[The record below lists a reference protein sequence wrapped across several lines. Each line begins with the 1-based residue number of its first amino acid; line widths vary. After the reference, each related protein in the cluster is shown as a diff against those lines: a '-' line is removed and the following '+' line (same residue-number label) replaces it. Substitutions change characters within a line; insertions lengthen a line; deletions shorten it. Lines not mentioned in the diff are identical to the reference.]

1 MSAPSNG
8 TPGDGSGRRVLVTG
22 GASGLGA
29 ALVRRFAA
37 RGDRV
42 IATDLAEHAP
52 DALPPGVAYLRLDV
66 TSDHD
71 WANALTRVEDL
82 WGGLD
87 VLVNNAGIA
96 AGGRIDVLTL
106 DDWRSITDVN
116 LFGVVRGCRTFAPL
130 FKGQGSGHV
139 VNVASMAG
147 LVHPPVMSS
156 YNAVK
161 AAVVALSETLRHE
174 LAPYGVTTSVV
185 CPSFFRTGLA
195 SSLSGS
201 DPEVEASA
209 TRLIDGSRLSA
220 EDVAARVL
228 RGVDRRRP
236 VILTDRAGRTALRA
250 KRWLRPLYDL
260 AMRRVAEGV
269 RRRVDPASLTA
280 DHPTENRV

>member
-1 MSAPSNG
+1 MTAPG
-8 TPGDGSGRRVLVTG
+8 RGAPPGGSGRRVLVTG

-29 ALVRRFAA
+29 ALVSAFAA

-42 IATDLAEHAP
+42 IATDLAADAP
-52 DALPPGVAYLRLDV
+52 DTLPDGVGYLCLDV
-66 TSDHD
+66 TSDDD
-71 WANALTRVEDL
+71 WASALAHVEER
-82 WGGLD
+82 WRGLD

-96 AGGRIDVLTL
+96 AGGRIDVLTVE
-106 DDWRSITDVN
+106 DWRRITEIN
-116 LFGVVRGCRTFAPL
+116 LFGVVRGCRVFTPL
-130 FKGQGSGHV
+130 FKRQGSGHL

-161 AAVVALSETLRHE
+161 AAVVALSETLQHE

-185 CPSFFRTGLA
+185 CPSFFRTNLA

-209 TRLIDGSRLSA
+209 VRLIDGSRLSA
-220 EDVAARVL
+220 DEVAARVL

-236 VILTDRAGRTALRA
+236 VILTDRAGRTAVRA
-250 KRWLRPLYDL
+250 KRWLRPLYDG
-260 AMRRVAEGV
+260 AMRGVAEGV
-269 RRRVDPASLTA
+269 RRRVDPTSTA
-280 DHPTENRV
+280 PDHTTEKA